1 MFLKISFP
9 QIVSGKSTNVC
20 VVWKGDWT
28 EISTSA
34 VHSGEV
40 GNLNMHICGESGLL
54 QKCWQLI
61 YGI

>member
-9 QIVSGKSTNVC
+9 QIVYGKSTNVC

-28 EISTSA
+28 EISTST

-40 GNLNMHICGESGLL
+40 GNLNMHIVRESGLFR
-54 QKCWQLI
+54 KSWQLI